1 MVLLITPFNVLS
13 DYFDVLLSVEA
24 VPAFRILIKFVSI
37 LFEVRDKYTSTW
49 TGIEVGP
56 NEEILSCPKPVRS

>member
-1 MVLLITPFNVLS
+1 MFWAIILMFYS
-13 DYFDVLLSVEA
+13 
-24 VPAFRILIKFVSI
+24 VPAFRILIKFVSM